1 MALFKKRTAAGRLE
15 LGDLPGFDDLSADQ
29 LSALREICRETRFAS
44 GTEIMRE
51 GDGGDTMYLF
61 LSGEVDITRSL
72 TLSVGRHGFKN
83 AEKSFV
89 KLKAGTASVFG
100 EMAML
105 ENAPRAATVTAS
117 ADCVLYEI
125 SREDFD
131 ALCAKRPD
139 LGVKLLRLI
148 ARLLSGRVRKENDE
162 VLKLSTALSIA
173 LARV

>member
-1 MALFKKRTAAGRLE
+1 MALFGKRPAGRPLD
-15 LGDLPGFDDLSADQ
+15 LGRLPGFADFDAGE
-29 LSALREICRETRFAS
+29 LASLRGICREARYAS
-44 GTEIMRE
+44 GAEIMRE
-51 GDGGDTMYLF
+51 GEGGDTMYLF
-61 LSGEVDITRSL
+61 LSGEVDVTRSL

-117 ADCVLYEI
+117 ADCLLYEI
-125 SREDFD
+125 RRDDFD
-131 ALCAKRPD
+131 ALCARDPA

-148 ARLLSGRVRKENDE
+148 AVLLSGRVRKENDE

-173 LARV
+173 LART